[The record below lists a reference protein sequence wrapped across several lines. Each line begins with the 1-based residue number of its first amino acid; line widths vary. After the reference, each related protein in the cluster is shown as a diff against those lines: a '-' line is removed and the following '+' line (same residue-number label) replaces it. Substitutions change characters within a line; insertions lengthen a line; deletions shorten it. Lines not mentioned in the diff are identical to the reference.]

1 MNSKLKV
8 AWYNGMHIDK
18 IHFEQ
23 QERFLEHIIHTKTS
37 RLVSNLYGVFD
48 VSFSTDMLNLGKIA
62 LTQISGI
69 TQDGSVFNAPD
80 DDLLPEVLE
89 LPPNMSSPI
98 ITLKIPTYSDATADM
113 SLKNTFPN
121 SKYIVSN
128 VPTTSKIHDDMQD
141 YIHTS
146 TEEISYQQEKVS
158 LALGSLRLKLG
169 ILGDKSPNELE
180 IPIAKVKNIYSYS
193 KKIELDE
200 KFIPTSIDIC
210 SNAFIKSFLE
220 EMLFS
225 IKQHKESFTQIFRGI
240 DQTKNT
246 LDFSTYLSLN
256 LLKKYTLIFS
266 YLVNKEKLHPETL
279 YEKLVEFQADL
290 LTISH
295 NDAQDEF
302 IPYEH
307 NDLSAVFI
315 PLSNNIRLL
324 FANVTSPKYAMA
336 QVIDNGNGFYDCI
349 FDNASMLQDGELFLA
364 VRSSLP
370 MQTLLETFSTQSK
383 IHTQATIK
391 SIVASQLK
399 GLHIEAIPSIPSAL
413 PHLSGYV
420 YFKLDKQ
427 DFIFTHFAKQN
438 VISLYM
444 TNNITK
450 PDIKLWALFN

>member
-1 MNSKLKV
+1 
-8 AWYNGMHIDK
+8 
-18 IHFEQ
+18 
-23 QERFLEHIIHTKTS
+23 
-37 RLVSNLYGVFD
+37 
-48 VSFSTDMLNLGKIA
+48 
-62 LTQISGI
+62 
-69 TQDGSVFNAPD
+69 
-80 DDLLPEVLE
+80 
-89 LPPNMSSPI
+89 
-98 ITLKIPTYSDATADM
+98 
-113 SLKNTFPN
+113 
-121 SKYIVSN
+121 
-128 VPTTSKIHDDMQD
+128 
-141 YIHTS
+141 
-146 TEEISYQQEKVS
+146 
-158 LALGSLRLKLG
+158 
-169 ILGDKSPNELE
+169 
-180 IPIAKVKNIYSYS
+180 
-193 KKIELDE
+193 
-200 KFIPTSIDIC
+200 
-210 SNAFIKSFLE
+210 
-220 EMLFS
+220 
-225 IKQHKESFTQIFRGI
+225 
-240 DQTKNT
+240 T

-364 VRSSLP
+364 VSSSLP